1 MPEVTLESIVKA
13 KQNNN
18 DIIKSTPLELNNYL
32 SEKYDASILI
42 KREDLSPVRSYKI
55 RGAYNFISRNLSS
68 NKNGFVCAS
77 AGNHAQGF
85 AMSCNHYKVKGVVF
99 MPTTT
104 PLQKLNKVR
113 KFGGEYLEVEM
124 TGDTFDDAYNEARS
138 YSEEKNMTFVHPFDD
153 PAVIA
158 GQGTV
163 GMEILSDCRSH
174 IDYII
179 VPIGGGGLISG
190 ISIYFNAM
198 SPDTKIIGVEP
209 EGAASMLKSLD
220 QGKVT
225 ALDEIDSFVDGAALK
240 SVGELNFDIVK
251 KYGCEVRAVP
261 EGRVCTTMLELLYEN
276 GIVTEPAGAMSVDL
290 LSDFK
295 KDIKGKTVVCILSG
309 GNFDFERLPEVKER
323 SLIYEGLKHYMI
335 VNFAQRAGTLK
346 EFLDVLGPDDD
357 ITRFEYIKKTSKEKG
372 PALVGVELK
381 NPADFKNIIKN
392 MKERNIQYEI
402 VTSDSILFEFII

>member
-18 DIIKSTPLELNNYL
+18 DIIKSTPLEFNNFL
-32 SEKYDASILI
+32 SEKYDARVLI

-55 RGAYNFISRNLSS
+55 RGAYNFISINLPNNNS
-68 NKNGFVCAS
+68 GFVCAS

-85 AMSCNHYKVKGVVF
+85 AMSCNHYQVKGVVF

-104 PLQKLNKVR
+104 PLQKLHKVR
-113 KFGGEYLEVEM
+113 KFGGEYLEIKM
-124 TGDTFDDAYNEARS
+124 IGDTFDDAYSEALN
-138 YSEEKNMTFVHPFDD
+138 YSDDNSMTFVHPFDD

-174 IDYII
+174 IDYLI

-190 ISIYFNAM
+190 ISVYFNAM

-209 EGAASMLKSLD
+209 VGAPSMLKSLE
-220 QGKVT
+220 QGSLVT
-225 ALDEIDSFVDGAALK
+225 LDEIDSFVDGAALK
-240 SVGELNFDIVK
+240 RVGKLNFELVK
-251 KYGCEVRAVP
+251 KYGCEVRTVP
-261 EGRVCTTMLELLYEN
+261 EGRICTTMLELLYEN
-276 GIVTEPAGAMSVDL
+276 GIVTEPAGSMSVDL
-290 LSDFK
+290 LNDLK
-295 KDIKGKTVVCILSG
+295 EDIKGKTVVCILSG

-323 SLIYEGLKHYMI
+323 SLIYEGMKHYMI

-381 NPADFKNIIKN
+381 DPADFKNIIKN
-392 MKERNIQYEI
+392 MEERKIQYEI

>member
-1 MPEVTLESIVKA
+1 MLGVTLESIVRA

-18 DIIKSTPLELNNYL
+18 DIIKSTPLEFNDYL
-32 SEKYDASILI
+32 SEKYDARVLI

-55 RGAYNFISRNLSS
+55 RGAYNFISRSLAD

-77 AGNHAQGF
+77 SGNHAQGF
-85 AMSCNHYKVKGVVF
+85 AMSCNHYRVKGVVF

-104 PLQKLNKVR
+104 PLQKLHKV
-113 KFGGEYLEVEM
+113 KSFGGEFIVIKM
-124 TGDTFDDAYNEARS
+124 IGDTFDDAYNEAFK
-138 YSEEKNMTFVHPFDD
+138 YSEENDITFVHPFDD

-163 GMEILSDCRSH
+163 GMEILSDCQSH
-174 IDYII
+174 IDYLI
-179 VPIGGGGLISG
+179 VPVGGGGLISG
-190 ISIYFNAM
+190 ISLYFKAM
-198 SPDTKIIGVEP
+198 SPETIIIGVEP
-209 EGAASMLKSLD
+209 EGAPSMVKSLE
-220 QGKVT
+220 QGEVVT
-225 ALDEIDSFVDGAALK
+225 LDEIDSFVDGAALK
-240 SVGELNFDIVK
+240 SVGKLNFEIIK
-251 KYGCEVRAVP
+251 KYGCEVRTVP
-261 EGRVCTTMLELLYEN
+261 EGRVCTTMLDLLYEN

-290 LSDFK
+290 LNDLK

-372 PALVGVELK
+372 PALVGIELK
-381 NPADFKNIIKN
+381 DPADFKNIIKN
-392 MKERNIQYEI
+392 MEECNIQHEI
-402 VTSDSILFEFII
+402 LNSDSILFEFII